1 MSNTVSSLEMYPFQ
15 RRPSLPSPPSLTT
28 LATILSSLLTVTTT
42 ASPFC
47 NGAVYGSPYM
57 YSCLQALGQ
66 FPTASDPRYFVE
78 MQVRSAPPTYVWPAF
93 RDPRGIEFQNTVVQL
108 PRMVSRGSFGFPQI
122 HLPLL
127 FRQLLPP
134 ALEVTAE
141 AIYSYPGTQTPT
153 STPLIAW
160 PAVHEAGTSIATA
173 CLSMNQGGTAVVNG
187 IENKPAL
194 GMFVWQDGADFQ
206 WLMNHDMGYAIPP
219 GLNPNPPA
227 DFLRELKANASTSAE
242 GLERVGR

>member
-1 MSNTVSSLEMYPFQ
+1 MSNTVSSLEMYPFP
-15 RRPSLPSPPSLTT
+15 RRPPLPSPLSLAT
-28 LATILSSLLTVTTT
+28 LAIILSSLLTVTTA

-47 NGAVYGSPYM
+47 NGATYGSPHM

-66 FPTASDPRYFVE
+66 LPTAPDPRYFVE

-93 RDPRGIEFQNTVVQL
+93 QDPRGPQFQNTVVQL
-108 PRMVSRGSFGFPQI
+108 PRLVSRVSSSRLGSGDNSLQKT
-122 HLPLL
+122 
-127 FRQLLPP
+127 
-134 ALEVTAE
+134 TAE

-160 PAVHEAGTSIATA
+160 PAVHEAGTSIAAA
-173 CLSMNQGGTAVVNG
+173 CLSINQGGTAVVNG
-187 IENKPAL
+187 IENNPAL

-219 GLNPNPPA
+219 GLNPNPPTA
-227 DFLRELKANASTSAE
+227 FLRELKANASTDAE
-242 GLERVGR
+242 GFEGVGR

>member
-1 MSNTVSSLEMYPFQ
+1 MYPFQ
-15 RRPSLPSPPSLTT
+15 RRPPLPSPPSLTT

-47 NGAVYGSPYM
+47 NGAIYGSPYM

-78 MQVRSAPPTYVWPAF
+78 MQVRSAPPTYVWSAF
-93 RDPRGIEFQNTVVQL
+93 QDPRGIEFQNTVVQL
-108 PRMVSRGSFGFPQI
+108 PRMVSRGDCNI
-122 HLPLL
+122 
-127 FRQLLPP
+127 
-134 ALEVTAE
+134 

-173 CLSMNQGGTAVVNG
+173 CLSISLGGTAVVNDV
-187 IENKPAL
+187 ENKPAL

-242 GLERVGR
+242 GLEGVGR